1 MNYETELFRWT
12 TKVFAVLCWSLLL
25 FVVLCCSFLFSV
37 GLSFCLLLPETGRVR
52 GPLLVAVWAILPVP
66 VLWKLS
72 CLGELPRWTA

>member
-1 MNYETELFRWT
+1 MNYEAELFRWT

-37 GLSFCLLLPETGRVR
+37 GLSFCSLLPKTGRVR
-52 GPLLVAVWAILPVP
+52 GPLLVAVWAILQVP

-72 CLGELPRWTA
+72 CPGELPRWTA